1 MLPASGQV
9 NPRVRTGLTPRK
21 FGGRTADGQYTNQDY
36 AAQGMESKV
45 GVVKKQDRACSATPW
60 FALDEFFDEKFR
72 QARSVMPDDHVLIE
86 QIVQQTAHADRLQF
100 SDISTR
106 TGAALRAL

>member
-1 MLPASGQV
+1 MFPASGQA

-21 FGGRTADGQYTNQDY
+21 FGERTADGQYTNQDY
-36 AAQGMESKV
+36 VAQGKESKL

-72 QARSVMPDDHVLIE
+72 
-86 QIVQQTAHADRLQF
+86 
-100 SDISTR
+100 
-106 TGAALRAL
+106 